1 MSAERAPAP
10 FVVGAGRSGTTLLRL
25 MLDSHPRMA
34 IPPETHFIPR
44 LAESF
49 GEGPVD
55 GPRFAA
61 ALAGERRF
69 GDFGL
74 GEAELAERVGPAQV
88 PLADALRAFYAAYAA
103 RHGKPRWG
111 DKTPGYVGSLGLIR
125 GLLEEARFVHVIRD
139 GRDVALAASAR
150 NGKRPARCA
159 VVWRKAVLE
168 AREQAAGLDGY
179 LEVRYEDLVRDT
191 EPTLRRVC
199 ELVELEWDPAMLGYH
214 ERAAERLRELGDLP
228 GRKIGGREA
237 TAALRRSF
245 YELNSSPPLESEIGR
260 WRAELDAADLAAV
273 EDKAGGL
280 LAELGYGGAP

>member
-1 MSAERAPAP
+1 MTAERAPAP

-25 MLDSHPRMA
+25 MLDSHPQLA

-44 LAESF
+44 LAESL
-49 GEGPVD
+49 GGAPVD
-55 GPRFAA
+55 GPAFAA

-74 GEAELAERVGPAQV
+74 AEAEIADRVGGSAV
-88 PLADALRAFYAAYAA
+88 PLADALRGFYGAYAQ

-111 DKTPGYVGSLGLIR
+111 DKTPGYVDSLRLIR
-125 GLLEEARFVHVIRD
+125 ELLPEARFVHVIRD

-150 NGKRPARCA
+150 NGKSPGRCA
-159 VVWRKAVLE
+159 RVWRDAVCE
-168 AREQAAGLDGY
+168 ARDQAAGLEGY

-191 EPTLRRVC
+191 EATLRQVC
-199 ELVELEWDPAMLGYH
+199 EPIELEWDPAMLRYH
-214 ERAAERLRELGDLP
+214 ERAGERLRELGDLP

-237 TAALRRSF
+237 TAELRRSF

-260 WRAELDAADLAAV
+260 WRTGLERDDLV
-273 EDKAGGL
+273 EIEAKAGEL
-280 LAELGYGGAP
+280 LAELGYEEAP